1 MPKEKKGQDSLPK
14 GSFIFQGKTVIMG
27 DNVNQKI
34 VNGNEIHGDNV
45 TITGDGNIV
54 GNKSS
59 SRFNKTISN
68 DEKLAT
74 AFNRITYMVTQN
86 RKSSNEEILST
97 LQSLQK
103 ELKRGDKVDT
113 GKISPWLTMIK
124 TKAPEI
130 VGSLLEILVHPLVGK
145 TVEAVAKLVLNN

>member
-1 MPKEKKGQDSLPK
+1 MPKEKKDKDALPK
-14 GSFIFQGKTVIMG
+14 GSIVFRGKTVIMG

-74 AFNRITYMVTQN
+74 AFSRIIYTVTQN
-86 RKSSNEEILST
+86 RKPSNEEILSA

-103 ELKRGDKVDT
+103 ELKKGENVDT
-113 GKISPWLTMIK
+113 KKISPWLKMIK
-124 TKAPEI
+124 AKAPEI

-145 TVEAVAKLVLNN
+145 TVEAVAKLVLKN